1 MPSGGP
7 RGDFVGNRSVCIPIP
22 EPSVAPM
29 VVPVASPF
37 RADIGQVIREGM
49 NRIREGT
56 KMSVPKFVFSRFG
69 RGAALVTAAAMTLA
83 AIEPSVAM
91 AGTATSRVRGLSVSH
106 GVSGNTDISAARRWH
121 YGRGGGAAALAAFAG
136 IAGTIGAIA
145 AARNPYYAYEGGPAY
160 YGGGPAYYG
169 GGPAYYGG
177 GPVYYGGGPVYYG
190 GGPRYYGSPGYGYPG
205 YGYYGGGYGGYRGG
219 VYDPLGYGYNDHRG
233 GQGGQ

>member
-1 MPSGGP
+1 
-7 RGDFVGNRSVCIPIP
+7 
-22 EPSVAPM
+22 
-29 VVPVASPF
+29 
-37 RADIGQVIREGM
+37 
-49 NRIREGT
+49 
-56 KMSVPKFVFSRFG
+56 MSVPKLVFSGFG

-91 AGTATSRVRGLSVSH
+91 AGTATSRARGLSVSH

-121 YGRGGGAAALAAFAG
+121 YGRGGGAAAMAAFAG

-145 AARNPYYAYEGGPAY
+145 AAQERRDLYYDYDGGPAY
-160 YGGGPAYYG
+160 YGGGPV
-169 GGPAYYGG
+169 YYGG

-190 GGPRYYGSPGYGYPG
+190 GGPRYYGSPGYGY
-205 YGYYGGGYGGYRGG
+205 YRGGYGGYG